1 MTQTND
7 VNYLEADLTKCF
19 QLTSSTHL
27 QPVQADRDPGVLG
40 AMDLRGVGSYL
51 PLPQGSYFPLFRGS
65 YLPQY
70 FGFRGPHL
78 PQYF

>member
-19 QLTSSTHL
+19 QLTSSTFL

-40 AMDLRGVGSYL
+40 AMDLRAGTRNLAPSL
-51 PLPQGSYFPLFRGS
+51 PTLFP
-65 YLPQY
+65 
-70 FGFRGPHL
+70 
-78 PQYF
+78 